1 MNPLRRV
8 VIDTSTLVS
17 AVLRAE
23 SIPRKA
29 LLSAVNSFELC
40 VSQDTL
46 LELQEVLGRPK
57 FDRYASLQTR
67 MEFLGLVTQWSR
79 LCEVNAAAQQA
90 AMGACRDARDDKF
103 LALAMASDAVVIVSS
118 DQDLL
123 TLGTWQGIRI
133 VTPADF
139 AATSIA
145 GE

>member
-1 MNPLRRV
+1 MSPLRRV

-23 SIPRKA
+23 STPRKA
-29 LLSAVNSFELC
+29 LLFAVSNFELC

-57 FDRYASLQTR
+57 FDRYAPLQTR
-67 MEFLGLVTQWSR
+67 LEFLALVTQWSC
-79 LCEVNAAAQQA
+79 LCEVNATAQQA
-90 AMGACRDARDDKF
+90 AMGACRDPRDDKF
-103 LALAMASDAVVIVSS
+103 LALARACNAAVIVSS

-123 TLGTWQGIRI
+123 TLETWRDIRI

-145 GE
+145 GK